1 MSIYLIII
9 LLLFLLAAIDLIVGV
24 SNDAVNFLNSAV
36 GAKVAKFKVII
47 AIAGL
52 GVLLGAM
59 FSGGMMEVARKGI
72 FNPQFFSFMDI
83 LMIFVAV
90 MISDVIVLDMF
101 NTFGLPTSTTVS
113 IVFELLGAAVSIA
126 FIKVVILQVPDHD
139 IPDYINTYNAIKII
153 FGILFS
159 VVVAFLT
166 GLIVQYISRLIFS
179 FNYEKVMKWFGS
191 IWGGLITTGI
201 MYFLF
206 LKGLKHATFVTEE
219 FKQQVLANQTYYTI
233 LSIIAFT
240 VIIQLLIWFLRF
252 NVLKFTVLLGTF
264 ALAMAFAGNDLVNF
278 IGVPVAGYNAYT
290 DFIAHPGADP
300 NNYLMSFLSQKVPV
314 NNWFLFA
321 AGIIMI
327 LTLYFSKKA
336 KSVIKTSVDLARQD
350 EGYERFG
357 SSLLAR
363 ALVKMGVNTNNFL
376 KSITPKT
383 VRVYIQKRFSRSG
396 MKKKDN
402 EAAFDLIRAS
412 VNLFTASILIAIA
425 TTNKLPLSTTY
436 VTFMV
441 AMGTSLA
448 DRAWSGDSAVYRITG
463 VITVIGGWFFTAL
476 ITFTVAFTLAM
487 IIYYG
492 SFYAMFA
499 LFAIALYIIFR
510 TRVLHKKIMQKE
522 QTETIEKEVATV
534 DSFVSELRK
543 QVKITFTNFKEILEY
558 VRQSLKTNI
567 VTDVKKADKV
577 YRKVIKESEKN
588 LLKSIKSIQH
598 ITDAEISS
606 KYVEFTLSL
615 KQMNNSLKYII
626 LPVYN
631 HIDNQHK
638 PLNSIQLKYIKD
650 LFRKYQNFADV
661 ILQDITESQSA
672 HFKELESLRDEL
684 IDTINEYRKKQVKF
698 LKENQEKISTKA
710 NVLFFDIIYEM
721 KILTFS
727 TFDLYEVYFDLI
739 NLLKNVENKENQ

>member
-9 LLLFLLAAIDLIVGV
+9 GLLFLLAAIDLVVGV

-36 GAKVAKFKVII
+36 GAKVAKYKVIV

-113 IVFELLGAAVSIA
+113 IVFELLGAAVAMA
-126 FIKVVILQVPDHD
+126 FIKVFIIHVPGHEV
-139 IPDYINTYNAIKII
+139 PDYINTYNALKII

-166 GLIVQYISRLIFS
+166 GLILQFISRLIFS
-179 FNYEKVMKWFGS
+179 FNYEKVMKWFGG
-191 IWGGLITTGI
+191 IWGGLVTTGI

-206 LKGLKHATFVTEE
+206 LKGIKHATFVSDD
-219 FKQQVLANQTYYTI
+219 FKQHVMANQAYYTFVTFV
-233 LSIIAFT
+233 AFT
-240 VIIQLLIWFLRF
+240 IIIQFLIWLVKF
-252 NVLKFTVLLGTF
+252 NVLRFTVLLGTF

-290 DFIAHPGADP
+290 DFIAHPGVDP
-300 NNYLMSFLSQKVPV
+300 NNYLMTFLSQKVPV

-321 AGIIMI
+321 AGVIMI
-327 LTLYFSKKA
+327 FTLYFSKKA

-363 ALVKMGVNTNNFL
+363 AIVRMGVNTNNFF
-376 KSITPKT
+376 KAITPK
-383 VRVYIQKRFSRSG
+383 VIRIYIQRRFSRSG
-396 MKKKDN
+396 VKLKNK

-463 VITVIGGWFFTAL
+463 VVTVIGGWFFTAL

-510 TRVLHKKIMQKE
+510 TRVLHKRIMEKE
-522 QTETIEKEVATV
+522 RAETIKQEVATV
-534 DSFVSELRK
+534 ESFVAELRK

-558 VRQSLKTNI
+558 IRQSLKSNTI
-567 VTDVKKADKV
+567 HDVKKANKV
-577 YRKVIKESEKN
+577 YQKVIKESEKN
-588 LLKSIKSIQH
+588 LNKAIKSIQH

-626 LPVYN
+626 IPVYN

-650 LFRKYQNFADV
+650 LFKKYEAYADV
-661 ILQDITESQSA
+661 ILKDISESKSS
-672 HFKELESLRDEL
+672 HMEDLKKMRDEI
-684 IDTINEYRKKQVKF
+684 IDTINEYRKQQVKF
-698 LKENQEKISTKA
+698 LKHNQEKISTKA

-721 KILTFS
+721 KILIFS
-727 TFDLYEVYFDLI
+727 TFDLYEVYFDLL
-739 NLLKNVENKENQ
+739 NLLAEVENKENQ